1 MKPKPLAVL
10 VLLAAF
16 VTAPASA
23 QEPAERPQTA
33 GNASPRQPAEERPR
47 FTSTVNVRVE
57 LTVTDTMGPAAP
69 QKKTVSMLIADG
81 QMGRIRAQSGGPI
94 EPTLNVDATPNL
106 MGDRVRLQVSLEYH
120 PPRPGSDAA
129 RVARVTELVTVL
141 LDSGK
146 PIMISQSADPAVDRK
161 VTVEVTATI
170 LK

>member
-1 MKPKPLAVL
+1 MKVKLLAVL
-10 VLLAAF
+10 VLLVAF
-16 VTAPASA
+16 VPASA
-23 QEPAERPQTA
+23 PAQEPTERPQTA
-33 GNASPRQPAEERPR
+33 GNSSPRQPPEERPR

-57 LTVTDTMGPAAP
+57 LTVTDTVGAGAP

-81 QMGRIRAQSGGPI
+81 QMGRIRAQSGAPVD
-94 EPTLNVDATPNL
+94 PTLNVDATPHL

-120 PPRPGSDAA
+120 PPLPGADAK
-129 RVARVTELVTVL
+129 RVARVTEFGTVL

-146 PIMISQSADPAVDRK
+146 PMMISQSADPAIDRK